1 MWIKVTGFV
10 LILFF
15 SLTSFTPEADPIPY
29 DEEGIISRLSSMSNE
44 VIKARYD
51 IGVKSYLKTYTVRG
65 RRSAERL
72 LGKQLLYFPMFENYL
87 EEAGLPKDLKYLA
100 VVESAL
106 EPRALS
112 HAGAVGLWQFMA
124 PTGRFYGLR
133 VDSQIDERCDPRA
146 STKAAVKYL
155 KDLYNQF
162 GSWELAIA
170 AYNSGSGRVIRAVK
184 RGRST
189 DFWEI
194 RHHLPKETANYVPG
208 YIAANY
214 LSTFAEAHGL
224 EPELPPLD
232 LQLTQ
237 QFKIYSGISFETIA
251 KLTGLSIETLEI
263 LNPSYRKNM
272 IPPSENGHDLFLPR
286 RVGALVD
293 KWLNSQLPDADKMA
307 AIASNPILLEIP
319 KETMNAPYLKT
330 IYYTHYGESLEDL
343 SGLFKCDINQLKAW
357 NKLKHNALDYCQP
370 ILVYHTKDIEISQ
383 DRDGGPLVRELSSLD
398 VPFQL
403 GESNLSYRFS
413 KEAANIREEEFILY
427 KIQKPQS
434 LFEIAMKIEGV
445 TFSDLLD
452 WNGFERNLILRPGRV
467 IKVKKTTE

>member
-1 MWIKVTGFV
+1 MRSKITGFV
-10 LILFF
+10 LFLFF
-15 SLTSFTPEADPIPY
+15 CLSSFTPEADPIPY
-29 DEEGIISRLSSMSNE
+29 DEEGIISRLSTMSNE

-100 VVESAL
+100 IVESAL

-155 KDLYNQF
+155 KDLFIQF

-189 DFWEI
+189 DYWEI
-194 RHHLPKETANYVPG
+194 RHLLPKETANYVPG

-214 LSTFAEAHGL
+214 LSTFAEVHGL
-224 EPELPPLD
+224 EPDLPPLD

-237 QFKIYSGISFETIA
+237 QFKIYGGIRFETIA
-251 KLTGLSIETLEI
+251 KLTGISIETIEI
-263 LNPSYRKNM
+263 LNPSYRKNI

-286 RVGALVD
+286 RVGALFNQ
-293 KWLNSQLPDADKMA
+293 WLHSQLPDAEKMA
-307 AIASNPILLEIP
+307 AIASNPIFLEIP
-319 KETMNAPYLKT
+319 KEKMNAPYLKT

-343 SGLFKCDINQLKAW
+343 SVRFKCDIAQLKAW
-357 NKLKHNALDYCQP
+357 NKLKSPRLDYCQP
-370 ILVYHTKDIEISQ
+370 IQVYHTNDIEINQ
-383 DRDGGPLVRELSSLD
+383 DRDGGPLVSEISSSEIP
-398 VPFQL
+398 VQL
-403 GESNLSYRFS
+403 GESDLSNRFLQ
-413 KEAANIREEEFILY
+413 ETANIREEEFILY
-427 KIQKPQS
+427 TIQKPQS

-452 WNGFERNLILRPGRV
+452 WNGFDRNLILRPGRV
-467 IKVKKTTE
+467 IKVKKTRK